1 VLYEVAAVA
10 SQSLD
15 LEEVLSLSLERVL
28 EAVSSDA
35 GAIQLLEEDAVSW
48 TDGAAQGKTL
58 RMAVQRGLAPELL
71 SQISSP
77 PAGQGLGQW
86 VLEHGEILIA
96 PDLTTD
102 PRTVM
107 MTTSESRSYAGVPL
121 RAGGRIIGVLGV
133 TREAE
138 QPPYSVEELS
148 LLTSIADQ
156 LGVVVESARLRK
168 QLERAAVTEERERLA
183 RDLHDS
189 VTQLLYTVNL
199 CAISGRRALEQD
211 QRDVLADSLN
221 QLGDAAQQALREM
234 RLMLYELRPSLV
246 AEEGLVRALQRR
258 LDAVEGRVGV
268 MAELLTS
275 GDVELPGRIE
285 EELYHITLEALN
297 NALKH
302 AKATLVTISIDTEED
317 RVELNVVDNGAGF
330 ALSDLEPSRG
340 MGLVIMRERAKEL
353 NAVLTINSTPGEGTQ
368 VRVTVPCADTLSVKT
383 EEGAKSSTEVRDHAG
398 RPGGLP

>member
-1 VLYEVAAVA
+1 
-10 SQSLD
+10 
-15 LEEVLSLSLERVL
+15 
-28 EAVSSDA
+28 
-35 GAIQLLEEDAVSW
+35 
-48 TDGAAQGKTL
+48 
-58 RMAVQRGLAPELL
+58 
-71 SQISSP
+71 
-77 PAGQGLGQW
+77 
-86 VLEHGEILIA
+86 
-96 PDLTTD
+96 
-102 PRTVM
+102 
-107 MTTSESRSYAGVPL
+107 
-121 RAGGRIIGVLGV
+121 
-133 TREAE
+133 
-138 QPPYSVEELS
+138 VEELS

-168 QLERAAVTEERERLA
+168 QLERDAVTEERERLA

-246 AEEGLVRALQRR
+246 AEEGLVRALQHR

-268 MAELLTS
+268 VAELLTS
-275 GDVELPGRIE
+275 GDMELPGRIE
-285 EELYHITLEALN
+285 QELYHIALEALN

-302 AKATLVTISIDTEED
+302 AKATLVTISIDAEED
-317 RVELNVVDNGAGF
+317 RVELKVVDNGAGF
-330 ALSDLEPSRG
+330 ALSDLEAARG

-368 VRVTVPCADTLSVKT
+368 VKVTVPCADTLSVKT
-383 EEGAKSSTEVRDHAG
+383 EEGAEPSTGEGRGHAE